1 MATPIRLT
9 LDFASPYA
17 WFALD
22 AIEKLAQEHG
32 RAVEWR
38 PVLIWAVLKAHG
50 IAAPMNVPIKRDY
63 LVADM
68 VRSAAFH
75 GVPYQH
81 PTKLPLS
88 AHVASRVYYT
98 IAEDDVPKAKAF
110 GRDVFAAFFT
120 RDEDI
125 ADAAVVER
133 IAMRHG
139 LEAAEAREAMDGPL
153 GRARLAAAVDAAI
166 ADKVC
171 GSPYFI
177 IDGEPFFGADRLP
190 QIAWRLGQGHTIS
203 GERRLG

>member
-1 MATPIRLT
+1 MPAPIRLY

-22 AIEKLAQEHG
+22 SIERLAREHG

-75 GVPYQH
+75 GVPYLH

-88 AHVASRVYYT
+88 AHVATRVYYS
-98 IAEDDVPKAKAF
+98 IAEHDLLKARAF

-125 ADAAVVER
+125 ADTAVVER
-133 IAMRHG
+133 IAMDHG
-139 LEAAEAREAMDGPL
+139 LDAPEAREAMDGPL
-153 GRARLAAAVDAAI
+153 GRARLATAVDAAI

-177 IDGEPFFGADRLP
+177 VDGEPFFGADRLP
-190 QIAWRLGQGHTIS
+190 QIAWRLGQPHAIS
-203 GERRLG
+203 DERRLG